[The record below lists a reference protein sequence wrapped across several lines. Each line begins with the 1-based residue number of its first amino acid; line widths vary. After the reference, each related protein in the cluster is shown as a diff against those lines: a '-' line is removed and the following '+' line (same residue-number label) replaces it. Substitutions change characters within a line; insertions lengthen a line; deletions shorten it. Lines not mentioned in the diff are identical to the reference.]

1 MESINVCLGDKN
13 VHEQAQTQRLSHAG
27 ELFTWDHAPGCEE
40 ARRICPSLE
49 NLLEKCTLLCWLVK
63 TFEKSRC
70 LSQPSLPC
78 QFLAKCVTPV
88 YILQL
93 CPSTEVLSLKW
104 AFQGKTE
111 KSFIMRQ
118 GNRKLFLWIQKD
130 IFYKRRINLAWML
143 LKSCL
148 CESFHIYTCIGI
160 IFSQIGIILML
171 SSYFRNVC

>member
-1 MESINVCLGDKN
+1 MFVWEKKN

-49 NLLEKCTLLCWLVK
+49 SLLKKCTLLCWLVK
-63 TFEKSRC
+63 TFEKSKC
-70 LSQPSLPC
+70 LSQPSLCC

-93 CPSTEVLSLKW
+93 HPSTEILPSKW

-111 KSFIMRQ
+111 KALLWDKEIKSFSCE
-118 GNRKLFLWIQKD
+118 
-130 IFYKRRINLAWML
+130 YKRIYFIKEGQIL
-143 LKSCL
+143 LGC
-148 CESFHIYTCIGI
+148 
-160 IFSQIGIILML
+160 L
-171 SSYFRNVC
+171 SSHVSVNLFTFIHVYV